1 MHSTGNILATSDSK
15 GMKFLFGLIFVL
27 IWFATS
33 AMSALAKKKTPPTP
47 TAARRPTPPPLGRR
61 SVPTI
66 SKPKLA
72 PARMQ
77 TSSPLPAEP
86 AVFVPS
92 TLTRVRA
99 FGGGPTL
106 VHTSPRADVL
116 RSLLRPQ
123 ALQQQF
129 ILTEILQPPVSLRR
143 DW

>member
-1 MHSTGNILATSDSK
+1 MHTVGNILAASE
-15 GMKFLFGLIFVL
+15 GEGVKFLFGLIFVL

-33 AMSALAKKKTPPTP
+33 AMSALAKKKKPPAT
-47 TAARRPTPPPLGRR
+47 TAARRPIPLPPR
-61 SVPTI
+61 SRNVPTI

-72 PARMQ
+72 PARVQ
-77 TSSPLPAEP
+77 KPAPLPAAP
-86 AVFVPS
+86 AAFVPS

-99 FGGGPTL
+99 FSGGPTL

-129 ILTEILQPPVSLRR
+129 MLTEVLQPPVSLRR